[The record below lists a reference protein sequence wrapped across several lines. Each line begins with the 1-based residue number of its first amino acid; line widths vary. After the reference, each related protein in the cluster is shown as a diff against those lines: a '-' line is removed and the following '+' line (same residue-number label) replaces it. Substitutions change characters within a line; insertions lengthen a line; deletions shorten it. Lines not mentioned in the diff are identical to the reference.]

1 MVLEAV
7 FKDEALHGTDLPRV
21 IEGAGFGIVED
32 CGGTGGLETLVKA
45 FKKKKGSDYKSFRE
59 WLGVDDFDV
68 TAFDI
73 DDMNFRL
80 KRIPRVYAMF
90 IENQSHVLLL
100 ETALFRIEQCV
111 FGFFERLC
119 KTA

>member
-7 FKDEALHGTDLPRV
+7 FKDEDLPGAELPRV

-32 CGGTGGLETLVKA
+32 CGGTGGLYTLVKA
-45 FKKKKGSDYKSFRE
+45 FRKKKGGEYKSFRD

-80 KRIPRVYAMF
+80 KRIPRVYARSYEQRLAPTQRSIDL
-90 IENQSHVLLL
+90 IERKYMEKKT
-100 ETALFRIEQCV
+100 ET
-111 FGFFERLC
+111 
-119 KTA
+119 